1 MSSSSSSKEA
11 SRNPHTITRF
21 ILQEQQKYPNAKGD
35 LTIILNSVTLA
46 VKIISAAAKGAGI
59 FQRYG
64 VEKLKEERMIKLPQ
78 EMKLA
83 KRRSSSLIQQ
93 IMIDEED
100 LQKELQ
106 DINEFDEL
114 KDNNNDNN
122 KKEDIRKFA
131 YDSIYS
137 SVSWCGKIPLMLST
151 IDTTKPIIVEQCD
164 DAKYV
169 LVFDPIDGKQN
180 IEINAS
186 IGTIFGI
193 YKVKNTDHPSI
204 IDILQKG
211 KDIIAAGYALYG
223 DATVVILSFG
233 DSVNGFTLDP
243 SIGEFVLTHKNIRI
257 PDQGNV
263 YCINEGYTQE
273 WNDAIKNYISLCK
286 KPDKGEAKKLRYT
299 GCMVADV
306 HRVLIRGGIFLYPE
320 TKQFPNGKLN
330 LLCECNP
337 LAFIVEAAGGRAS
350 NGKQLINNILPKNLK
365 QTTPIFIGSKR
376 DVMAVEIAYKRN

>member
-1 MSSSSSSKEA
+1 MSSKEA

-35 LTIILNSVTLA
+35 LTIILNSITLA
-46 VKIISAAAKGAGI
+46 VKIISAAAKGAGM

-64 VEKLKEERMIKLPQ
+64 IEKLKEERMIKLPQ

-83 KRRSSSLIQQ
+83 KRRSSSLLQTAI
-93 IMIDEED
+93 IDEAE
-100 LQKELQ
+100 ELEELS
-106 DINEFDEL
+106 DINEDIEL
-114 KDNNNDNN
+114 KDNDEQ
-122 KKEDIRKFA
+122 KEDIRKFA

-137 SVSWCGKIPLMLST
+137 SVSWCGKVPLMLST
-151 IDTTKPIIVEQCD
+151 LDSTKPIIIDQCD

-193 YKVKNTDHPSI
+193 YKVKNTDNPSI
-204 IDILQKG
+204 IDILQQG
-211 KDIIAAGYALYG
+211 KDLVAAGYALYG

-233 DSVNGFTLDP
+233 DDVNGFTLDP

-257 PDQGNV
+257 PDEGNV
-263 YCINEGYTQE
+263 YCINEGYTEE
-273 WNDAIKNYISLCK
+273 WNNAIKDYISKCK
-286 KPDKGEAKKLRYT
+286 KPDKGEAKKSRYT

-306 HRVLIRGGIFLYPE
+306 HRTLIRGGIFLYPE

-330 LLCECNP
+330 LLCECAP

-350 NGKQLINNILPKNLK
+350 NGKQLISNILPKSTK